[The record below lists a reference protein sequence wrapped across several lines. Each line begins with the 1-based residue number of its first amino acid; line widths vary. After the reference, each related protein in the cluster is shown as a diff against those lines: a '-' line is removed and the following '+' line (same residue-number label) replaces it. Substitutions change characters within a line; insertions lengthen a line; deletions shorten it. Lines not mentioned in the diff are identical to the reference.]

1 MNQTIISV
9 TDSFIQRRTTKR
21 ECLSLAFTVVIKRPG
36 GPGLFVL
43 SSCIDFAAAAAASVE
58 IAAIAE
64 RDLLSDVELT

>member
-43 SSCIDFAAAAAASVE
+43 SSCIDFAAAAAAVE
-58 IAAIAE
+58 IAAVAE